1 MIYLDPSLLYMPGDV
16 FEASFLPHIS
26 RTYYHSW
33 CFTWAVCHHLTSFER
48 NPTQLSIFGFQQI
61 FQVCKFHLHNLAWTI
76 CRCTSN
82 TNKVNEWMNFC
93 FVCLQCN
100 PMKSKWKK
108 RSNETISQGHKLG
121 PWISMKKWRDSHKK
135 GCCSLT
141 IKEILPSPN
150 NC

>member
-1 MIYLDPSLLYMPGDV
+1 MIYLDPSLLYMPVDV
-16 FEASFLPHIS
+16 FEASFLSHIS
-26 RTYYHSW
+26 RTYFHSW

-61 FQVCKFHLHNLAWTI
+61 FQVCKFHLHNIAWTK

-100 PMKSKWKK
+100 H
-108 RSNETISQGHKLG
+108 TIVPKLQHAMCIY
-121 PWISMKKWRDSHKK
+121 WSLDTYFLWNLIAVHIKDFDSFHPLI
-135 GCCSLT
+135 G
-141 IKEILPSPN
+141 
-150 NC
+150 